1 MNTAIEETNRRR
13 SKQLAY
19 NRENHITPQSIIKS
33 VDMGLAR
40 IVEADYI
47 TVPADDAALDSLTA
61 GISGEADLQNV
72 VTQLESQMREAAKK
86 FEFERAAQLRDRIKA
101 LKQRDLT
108 AMFAPEPNPSP

>member
-1 MNTAIEETNRRR
+1 MNKASEETNRRR

-19 NRENHITPQSIIKS
+19 NRENPITPQSIIKS

-61 GISGEADLQNV
+61 GISGEGDLQND
-72 VTQLESQMREAAKK
+72 VTQLELQIREAAKK
-86 FEFERAAQLRDRIKA
+86 FQFSPAAQTPDLRKA
-101 LKQRDLT
+101 LKHPHPTTID
-108 AMFAPEPNPSP
+108 APH

>member
-1 MNTAIEETNRRR
+1 MNKASEETNRRR

-19 NRENHITPQSIIKS
+19 NRENPITPQSIIKS

-72 VTQLESQMREAAKK
+72 VMQLESQMREAAKK
-86 FEFERAAQLRDRIKA
+86 FEFERAAQLLYRIKA
-101 LKQRDLT
+101 LKHPCLT
-108 AMFAPEPNPSP
+108 PI